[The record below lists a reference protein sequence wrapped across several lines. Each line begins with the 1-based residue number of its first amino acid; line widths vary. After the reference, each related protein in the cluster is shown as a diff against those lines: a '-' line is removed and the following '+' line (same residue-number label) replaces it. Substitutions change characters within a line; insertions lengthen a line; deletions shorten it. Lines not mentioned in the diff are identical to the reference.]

1 MQDRGKDSFVGF
13 GYSPIE
19 VAGGMAPLPELVGAD
34 VGDFESDEILMGDPC
49 TATKPQPQKSRNCSF
64 EVRSR
69 LDL

>member
-19 VAGGMAPLPELVGAD
+19 VVGGMAPLPELVGAD
-34 VGDFESDEILMGDPC
+34 VGDFESDDPC